1 MDYRISY
8 GYAEED
14 EPKNIS
20 SAFLQEDVDFEPN
33 VTPGSIDPENIQA
46 NPLNENINEFAFDEL
61 TSGDNFTSE
70 SSFTAQV
77 NFAVPLRTSNN
88 FAGTFKFGAK
98 NRFNRK
104 ERDNEEFEFG
114 FDNDIF
120 LTDILDPNYNKSS
133 YRGGLYNHP
142 GVSGSA
148 THRRTTDFTGS
159 RKRKA
164 EEDSADYDARENIFA
179 FYAMAQL
186 GFGERSRPCS
196 RHSV

>member
-1 MDYRISY
+1 
-8 GYAEED
+8 
-14 EPKNIS
+14 
-20 SAFLQEDVDFEPN
+20 
-33 VTPGSIDPENIQA
+33 
-46 NPLNENINEFAFDEL
+46 LNENINEFAFDEL

-114 FDNDIF
+114 FDDDIF

-133 YRGGLYNHP
+133 YRGGLDNFIPAFQDPQRIAALRTSP
-142 GVSGSA
+142 GAESEKL
-148 THRRTTDFTGS
+148 F
-159 RKRKA
+159 
-164 EEDSADYDARENIFA
+164 EEDSAVYDARENIFA

-186 GFGERSRPCS
+186 GFGERFVLVPGIRYEQTDV
-196 RHSV
+196 R